1 MDAQHSMLI
10 EHFVKLILGYVMID
24 NGSICYY

>member
-1 MDAQHSMLI
+1 MLI